1 MTVGLEKTHYLV
13 SEEDISEPPHLE
25 ICVVM
30 TNADAVEYD
39 VAVNLS
45 VSNDSAG
52 MCVHTKFL
60 VTQKTRV
67 ASWHSVRYQHTADHC

>member
-13 SEEDISEPPHLE
+13 SEEDISEEHLE
-25 ICVVM
+25 ICVVL

-39 VAVNLS
+39 VAVNLF

-52 MCVHTKFL
+52 MCVCIPSF
-60 VTQKTRV
+60 
-67 ASWHSVRYQHTADHC
+67 